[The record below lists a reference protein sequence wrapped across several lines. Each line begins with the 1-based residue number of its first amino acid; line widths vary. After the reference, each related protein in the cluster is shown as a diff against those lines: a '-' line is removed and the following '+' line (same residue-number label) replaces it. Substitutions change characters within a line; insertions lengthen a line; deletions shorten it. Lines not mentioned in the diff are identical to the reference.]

1 MPKQY
6 VVALSAKDRVELES
20 LRETRPGSARQQARV
35 QALLLSDDGWSDEEI
50 AEEVGLH
57 SSSVE
62 RLRKRAC
69 QEGWTAAVRER
80 PRSGRPAMLDA
91 KQEAVLV
98 ALACEKPARG
108 RRQWTLR
115 QLGERLVALEVV
127 ESISHETVRRLL
139 KKTNLSPGRNVRGAC
154 RR

>member
-6 VVALSAKDRVELES
+6 VIALSAQDRVELES
-20 LRETRPGSARQQARV
+20 LWESRAGSARQQARV

-69 QEGWTAAVRER
+69 QEGWMAAVCER
-80 PRSGRPAMLDA
+80 PRSGRPPMMDA

-98 ALACEKPARG
+98 ALACEKPANG
-108 RRQWTLR
+108 RRHWTLR

-139 KKTNLSPGRNVRGAC
+139 KKTSSSLGRSGRGVC
-154 RR
+154 PR

>member
-6 VVALSAKDRVELES
+6 VVALSVEDRAELEVLGES
-20 LRETRPGSARQQARV
+20 RTGSARQQARV
-35 QALLLSDDGWSDEEI
+35 QALLLSDAGWSDEEI

-57 SSSVE
+57 SSSIE

-69 QEGWTAAVRER
+69 EEGWGAAVRER
-80 PRSGRPAMLDA
+80 PRSGRPPMLDA

-98 ALACEKPARG
+98 ALACEKPSNG

-139 KKTNLSPGRNVRGAC
+139 KKTNSSPGRSVPGAC
-154 RR
+154 PT